1 MRVGTSAAALFV
13 INHVPQFSRWR
24 YLVLSAIVLAPAVC
38 ILAATDFLLWIAFS
52 TDVTSSAHNTREG
65 TVNVRPFLRWKNGK
79 DKEFRWNWVHVKFC
93 WICSIW
99 YLLLKKLF
107 QFERKK
113 NAGPHTNDTT
123 RELYFFFNIQPWK
136 KLLSTVARSTKRDL
150 RSPGNAAS
158 ETSLKRYSHVFYFPR
173 HINGTV
179 VLGSLLQKWKPSESK
194 LTECRF
200 IFFSISVLFLQLMR
214 GYLWDSGR
222 NYVQVM
228 QVNFEI
234 WTKPVSVECLLQ

>member
-1 MRVGTSAAALFV
+1 MK
-13 INHVPQFSRWR
+13 
-24 YLVLSAIVLAPAVC
+24 LSTCEILLNLQHMVLAP
-38 ILAATDFLLWIAFS
+38 
-52 TDVTSSAHNTREG
+52 
-65 TVNVRPFLRWKNGK
+65 WKIVSVWG
-79 DKEFRWNWVHVKFC
+79 E
-93 WICSIW
+93 
-99 YLLLKKLF
+99 
-107 QFERKK
+107 K
-113 NAGPHTNDTT
+113 NAGPHTNYTT
-123 RELYFFFNIQPWK
+123 REIYFFNIQPWK

-173 HINGTV
+173 HINGIV